1 MMPVLIIAG
10 ELAWAARSRPRET
23 WHPAALDGTPCV
35 RAPHVAKGRYHG
47 VSLDATRKAV
57 ANVGAA
63 IPDQV
68 SVRLDWSAAEACPAQ
83 HVNQVL
89 VQLGPPS
96 ESGVPDGIYVAV
108 GGICPPVIPADPE
121 GRAARVAELTAS
133 VLKVAVYGRIS
144 MSRDVLDDLLR
155 LLKLT
160 AGQYD
165 AAVALAR
172 RPRAPEEG

>member
-1 MMPVLIIAG
+1 
-10 ELAWAARSRPRET
+10 
-23 WHPAALDGTPCV
+23 
-35 RAPHVAKGRYHG
+35 
-47 VSLDATRKAV
+47 V
-57 ANVGAA
+57 ANVGVA

-89 VQLGPPS
+89 VQVGPPS

-108 GGICPPVIPADPE
+108 GSISPPVIPADPG

-133 VLKVAVYGRIS
+133 VVKVAVYGRVS
-144 MSRDVLDDLLR
+144 MSREVLDDLMR
-155 LLKLT
+155 LLKVT
-160 AGQYD
+160 ADQYD

-172 RPRAPEEG
+172 RRRPREEG

>member
-1 MMPVLIIAG
+1 V
-10 ELAWAARSRPRET
+10 
-23 WHPAALDGTPCV
+23 
-35 RAPHVAKGRYHG
+35 G
-47 VSLDATRKAV
+47 V
-57 ANVGAA
+57 A

-89 VQLGPPS
+89 VQVGPPS
-96 ESGVPDGIYVAV
+96 ESGVPDGIYVTV
-108 GGICPPVIPADPE
+108 GSISPPVIPADPE

-133 VLKVAVYGRIS
+133 ILKVAVHGRVS
-144 MSRDVLDDLLR
+144 MSREVLDDLMR

-160 AGQYD
+160 ADQYD